1 MNSFNTNQHKIP
13 TTILNHKIVPILL
26 IIWVLILSFNRL
38 DAQSQGQ
45 NVKGIIK
52 DLQSEMPLIGATI
65 RIITDES
72 GLGSTSDIVGEFQIA
87 SVPLGRQSFEVSYLG
102 YESVIIPNIEVTAG
116 KEVYLNIEM
125 QESLFTLNEVIITAE
140 IDKDRSINEMATVS
154 SRQFSMEEV
163 NRFSGGR
170 SDVGRLAGNFAGV
183 STADDS
189 RNDIVIRGNSPT
201 GLLWRLEGVPIPSPN
216 HFSTVGTTGGP
227 VSALNPNLL
236 KNSDFLTSAFPSEYG
251 NALSGVFDLGFRSGN
266 KDKNEYSFQ
275 LGAITGFEGMLEGP
289 LSKEN
294 GGSFLVAGRYS
305 FVGIAQAI
313 GMDIGTNAVPNY
325 YDLSFKLDFGRSS
338 LGNLILFGVGG
349 RSDIEFLRGEVDET
363 DLFAADDEDSGAD
376 SQFGVI
382 GLKHNLIVGQNSYL
396 RTVLAAS
403 GNSVAFN
410 RQRYYQIDTE
420 EVKAPYVIGDDG
432 LARVSLSSY
441 YNTKHNSR
449 FTSRTGFLVERVSA
463 SLSFRSAEF
472 ADDINNDGIFDLR
485 EIYNFNE
492 STLLFQPFIQASYR
506 LHENLTLNAGIHGMY
521 YDLNEKTAVE
531 PRAAL
536 QWQVAEKHKINFGY
550 GLHSQT
556 QPIPIQI
563 SSLVNEETSEITYP
577 NRTLDFSKSNQ
588 FVLGHDFRINKSWRS
603 KLELYYQDLSN
614 VPVERESSSFSIL
627 NVGADFGFPIDKND
641 LVNEGTG
648 RNMGIELT
656 IEKFFDQGYYT
667 LLTGSIFDSIYK
679 GSDGIERNTAFN
691 NQYVFNALLGKEIK
705 WGGRGQH
712 RITFD
717 TKITNAG
724 GRFYTPVDLPASMV
738 DGVQMFQ
745 EELAYSE
752 QHSAYFRWDVKFGVK
767 LNNEKRGFS
776 QALYFDIQ
784 NVTNNENI
792 FAKRYNRQTNEV
804 NDVFQIGFFPNFMYK
819 IEF

>member
-1 MNSFNTNQHKIP
+1 MNSTDIKQLRQRGLFLEGKLKSFLLAIN
-13 TTILNHKIVPILL
+13 ILL
-26 IIWVLILSFNRL
+26 LSSFSAF
-38 DAQSQGQ
+38 AQSNGQ
-45 NVKGIIK
+45 TVKGLVI
-52 DLQSEMPLIGATI
+52 DQQSEMPLIGATI
-65 RIITDES
+65 IIITDES
-72 GLGSTSDIVGEFQIA
+72 GLGSTSDIDGEFQIA

-102 YESVIIPNIEVTAG
+102 YESVIVPNVEVTAG
-116 KEVYLNIEM
+116 KEVYLNIAM
-125 QESLFTLNEVIITAE
+125 QESLVSLDEVVITAE

-201 GLLWRLEGVPIPSPN
+201 GLLWRLEGIPIPSPN

-275 LGAITGFEGMLEGP
+275 LGAITGFEGMVEGP
-289 LSKEN
+289 MFKEN

-313 GMDIGTNAVPNY
+313 GLDIGTNAVPNY
-325 YDLSFKLDFGRSS
+325 YDLSFKLDFGRSA
-338 LGNLILFGVGG
+338 LGNVILFGVGG
-349 RSDIEFLRGEVDET
+349 RSDIEFLREEVDET

-376 SQFGVI
+376 SQFGVV
-382 GLKHNLIVGQNSYL
+382 GLKHNLMIGDNSYL
-396 RTVLAAS
+396 RTVIAAS
-403 GNSVAFN
+403 GNSVAFQ
-410 RQRYYQIDTE
+410 RDRYYQFDT
-420 EVKAPYVIGDDG
+420 EVKAPFVVGDDALG
-432 LARVSLSSY
+432 RYSVSSY
-441 YNTKHNSR
+441 FNTKHSSR
-449 FTSRTGFLVERVSA
+449 FTSRIGFLAERVSA
-463 SLSFRSAEF
+463 SLSFQSAEL
-472 ADDINNDGIFDLR
+472 ADDIDSNGIYELR
-485 EIYNFNE
+485 EIYDFQE
-492 STLLFQPFIQASYR
+492 STLLLQPFAQGSYR
-506 LHENLTLNAGIHGMY
+506 INEKLTFNLGVHGMY
-521 YDLNEKTAVE
+521 YDLNGQTAIE

-536 QWQVAEKHKINFGY
+536 QWQLAEKHKINLGF
-550 GLHSQT
+550 GLHNQT

-563 SSLVNEETSEITYP
+563 TSKVNMETSETTYP
-577 NRTLDFSKSNQ
+577 NRELDFSKSNQ

-603 KLELYYQDLSN
+603 KIELYYQDVSN
-614 VPVERESSSFSIL
+614 VPVEREASSFSVL
-627 NVGADFGFPIDKND
+627 NVGADFGFPVDKDD

-648 RNMGIELT
+648 RNMGLELT
-656 IEKFFDQGYYT
+656 LEKFFDKGYYT
-667 LLTGSIFDSIYK
+667 LLTGSIFDSKYE

-691 NQYVFNALLGKEIK
+691 NKYVLNALAGKEFK
-705 WGGRGQH
+705 WGGNGQH

-724 GRFYTPVDLPASMV
+724 GRYYTPVDLPASMV

-745 EELAYSE
+745 EEIAFSE
-752 QHSAYFRWDVKFGVK
+752 QHSSYFRWDVKMGIK
-767 LNNEKRGFS
+767 MNNEKRGFS

-784 NVTNNENI
+784 NVTNSENI